1 MDCLNKNRA
10 EAIKNNE
17 SKYFNEIPCK
27 NGGVGIKTIH
37 GRCLCEICNKIRYE
51 KLKAYRK
58 LNPQKHG
65 KQSKVWAEKNKEKV
79 SKYQKEWKATNK
91 EKINLNKKQWD
102 KNNKEIVA
110 RYSANNRAK
119 RKNAIPKWFG
129 EIDEFIISEA
139 FDLALKRSKLTGIK
153 WHVDHMIPLNA
164 KNACG
169 LHCGINIQVIPDKMN
184 FYKNN
189 RMIFTN
195 PNEWVK
201 GI

>member
-91 EKINLNKKQWD
+91 EKINLNKK
-102 KNNKEIVA
+102 
-110 RYSANNRAK
+110 YSSTK
-119 RKNAIPKWFG
+119 IPK
-129 EIDEFIISEA
+129 
-139 FDLALKRSKLTGIK
+139 
-153 WHVDHMIPLNA
+153 
-164 KNACG
+164 
-169 LHCGINIQVIPDKMN
+169 NI
-184 FYKNN
+184 YKNLN
-189 RMIFTN
+189 FINNMDPIF
-195 PNEWVK
+195 
-201 GI
+201 I